1 MYSQINNISLKKGS
15 YNNSDKKLLIK
26 YKSILLM
33 YKIKGVKMGR
43 GDKRSRKGKIFAG
56 SSGKTRLSMK
66 NHHKKIR
73 ENLMAKK
80 EEK

>member
-1 MYSQINNISLKKGS
+1 
-15 YNNSDKKLLIK
+15 
-26 YKSILLM
+26 
-33 YKIKGVKMGR
+33 MGR
-43 GDKRSRKGKIFAG
+43 GDKRTRKGKIFSA
-56 SSGKTRLSMK
+56 SSGKTRLSLK